1 MRFLL
6 TIVLLAF
13 FAAFYAL
20 AQQPDPIGLS
30 DFPVPSWPSDGVV
43 PASMKDNYV
52 FVDPPKNEYV
62 LAYPENLGTETFAKD
77 GPGRMRIS
85 RYELLRNVAPVV
97 SVAITPAAGKLLY
110 DYAVAN
116 GSSAKQSIDTWLL
129 VLPETA
135 GTDTLKTP
143 EGWFGI
149 VQKQRKFKL
158 KNPEWIRTGAAAVW
172 SFQKPEQFI
181 MPGSSKKGFQ
191 IESELRPGFTVAFL
205 RKSESVDVKVTTQ
218 GNVPKEVKE
227 QLDQLLALEYNSR
240 TVLTY
245 GPKFERSA
253 ADYNIAEDYL
263 QGIIT
268 LSRAGILDLSSE
280 FLRNL
285 MSELTLIKPGATAT
299 VKLSASPK
307 TAAETDLLNALKN
320 SLRVN

>member
-6 TIVLLAF
+6 TIVLLASF
-13 FAAFYAL
+13 AL

-30 DFPVPSWPSDGVV
+30 DFPVPAWPSDGVV

-62 LAYPENLGTETFAKD
+62 IAYPENLGTEAFAKD
-77 GPGRMRIS
+77 GPGRMKIS
-85 RYELLRNVAPVV
+85 RFELLRNVAPLV
-97 SVAITPAAGKLLY
+97 SVAITPANAAKLVY
-110 DYAVAN
+110 DYSVAN

-129 VLPETA
+129 VLPESA

-143 EGWFGI
+143 DGWFGI
-149 VQKQRKFKL
+149 IQKQRKFKL
-158 KNPEWIRTGAAAVW
+158 KNPEWIRAGSAAVW

-181 MPGSSKKGFQ
+181 LPGASKKGFQ

-245 GPKFERSA
+245 GPKFDKSA
-253 ADYNIAEDYL
+253 ADYSVAEDYL

-268 LSRAGILDLSSE
+268 LSRAGLLDLSSD
-280 FLRNL
+280 FVRNL
-285 MSELTLIKPGATAT
+285 MSELTLIKPGATAA

-307 TAAETDLLNALKN
+307 TPAETDLLNALKI
-320 SLRVN
+320 SLHLN

>member
-6 TIVLLAF
+6 TLVVLASIV
-13 FAAFYAL
+13 L
-20 AQQPDPIGLS
+20 AQQPDPVGLS
-30 DFPVPSWPSDGVV
+30 DFPVPTWPTDGVV

-52 FVDPPKNEYV
+52 FVDPPKNEYIV
-62 LAYPENLGTETFAKD
+62 VYPENLGTEAFAKD
-77 GPGRMRIS
+77 GPGRLKIS

-97 SVAITPAAGKLLY
+97 SVAITPATNTKLLY
-110 DYAVAN
+110 DYSVAN

-129 VLPETA
+129 VLPESA
-135 GTDTLKTP
+135 GTDTLKAP

-158 KNPEWIRTGAAAVW
+158 KNPEWIRGGSAAVW
-172 SFQKPEQFI
+172 SFQKTDQFI
-181 MPGSSKKGFQ
+181 LPGSTKKGFQ
-191 IESELRPGFTVAFL
+191 IESELRPGFTLAFL

-245 GPKFERSA
+245 RPKFEKSA
-253 ADYNIAEDYL
+253 ADYNIAEDYI

-268 LSRAGILDLSSE
+268 LSRAGVLDLSSE

-285 MSELTLIKPGATAT
+285 MSELTLIKPGSTAT
-299 VKLSASPK
+299 VKLSSAPK
-307 TAAETDLLNALKN
+307 TTAETDLLNALKI
-320 SLRVN
+320 SLHIN